1 MTNATNPFQAAIG
14 QQWSLDARDRH
25 CPRDGQVIVFAH
37 QGPLTQDG
45 VAELVA
51 IAERYSLDQ
60 GDALATRKRMVG
72 VLLEGLENAYRHVSE
87 DLRESVFAVLVCS
100 NERYNITVG
109 NAMPMVTAALLSH
122 RLSVLNEMDD
132 TDVKEHFLKLLSNK
146 GRTTNGGAGL
156 GLLTMARKSLRPLA
170 CVSDRLD
177 AAHVGF
183 AMELS
188 VARV

>member
-1 MTNATNPFQAAIG
+1 MSNATNPFQAAIG
-14 QQWSLDARDRH
+14 QQWSVDARDRY
-25 CPRDGQVIVFAH
+25 CPSDGQVIILAH

-51 IAERYSLDQ
+51 IAERHSLDH
-60 GDALATRKRMVG
+60 GDSLATRKRMVG
-72 VLLEGLENAYRHVSE
+72 VLLEGLENAYRHVAE
-87 DLRESVFAVLVCS
+87 ELRESVFAVLVCNS
-100 NERYNITVG
+100 ERYTIAVG

-132 TDVKEHFLKLLSNK
+132 TDVKEHFLELLSNK
-146 GRTTNGGAGL
+146 DRTNNGGAGL
-156 GLLTMARKSLRPLA
+156 GLLTMARKSLRPLG

-188 VARV
+188 VARA